1 MLAAMDRGFRSKT
14 IEEWAALLGNEN
26 HTRTTLTALTEPEG
40 RDATKA
46 AGAKHVRAAATRKA
60 RVWIRVIQA
69 HIHGRMGE
77 ESAGTSTLSEAMEL
91 LEQRSP

>member
-1 MLAAMDRGFRSKT
+1 MNCEAFSAISHRLK
-14 IEEWAALLGNEN
+14 ILGSEN

-69 HIHGRMGE
+69 HIHDRMGE

-91 LEQRSP
+91 LGDDARFRQSC